1 MQMVNPS
8 YSFANPLLGQLSS
21 PELIAESLRQA
32 IIEGHLSPG
41 ESLRQENLAKHFA
54 VSRIPVREALRRLES
69 EGWIELQRHRG
80 ARVSAL
86 SAEEVREIYEIRASL
101 EATAL
106 EMAVGAHTAHT
117 LKPVAA
123 ILRRSHSAHDVSQYA
138 QFNREFHLALY
149 APAQRPRLLAIIDSL
164 HAQGERYLRLKLGM
178 PSHKQQSDEEHQQLF
193 DAVSGGAAT
202 NAVQILRAH
211 LLQTGEL
218 LAGYVMLHLTGRGA
232 AKRGPAK
239 RGPAAA
245 RTAVA

>member
-1 MQMVNPS
+1 MANSS
-8 YSFANPLLGQLSS
+8 YGFGNPLLGQQSS

-41 ESLRQENLAKHFA
+41 ESLRQENLAKHFS

-80 ARVSAL
+80 ARVTPL

-101 EATAL
+101 EVTAL
-106 EMAVGAHTAHT
+106 QLAIHSHTART
-117 LKPVAA
+117 LKKAGA
-123 ILRRSHSAHDVSQYA
+123 ILRLSHSTKDVSHYA
-138 QFNREFHLALY
+138 QYNREFHLALY

-178 PSHKQQSDEEHQQLF
+178 PSHKQRSDEEHQQIF
-193 DAVSGGAAT
+193 DAVSAGAVDR
-202 NAVQILRAH
+202 AVQILQPH

-218 LAGYVMLHLTGRGA
+218 LAGYVSLHLAERIPV
-232 AKRGPAK
+232 AKRGAPST
-239 RGPAAA
+239 AAA
-245 RTAVA
+245 